1 MAQIPEQPATA
12 KWQEVW
18 ATKDGRSVKV
28 ADMSEEHCR
37 NVLNLML
44 KRNRE
49 LEESFRF
56 SHDKNLEATFKR
68 VVSQEIASFKNYH
81 KD

>member
-1 MAQIPEQPATA
+1 MAQIPEQLATA

-18 ATKDGRSVKV
+18 TTKDGRSVKV

-49 LEESFRF
+49 LTENYKASIQQQ
-56 SHDKNLEATFKR
+56 FK
-68 VVSQEIASFKNYH
+68 SCLMDEFHPKEDYAKE
-81 KD
+81 